1 MWSQYQ
7 LYRHKGTVFFKCI
20 LSSFLAPSSNP
31 SPSPLL
37 LPATWNVRSPA
48 SVVPPG
54 LRHLYFLILPSTKH
68 RLWEKSTPSSCLL
81 DGRTNAL
88 YEFLPRTSQ
97 GCRLTHV
104 LCPVSLDGHE
114 FIPIME
120 NPYISQR
127 TLRNFPSKERDWV
140 TMLIIVI

>member
-1 MWSQYQ
+1 MCHLFLDLNVWAQYQ
-7 LYRHKGTVFFKCI
+7 LYRHKGTVFFKCVP
-20 LSSFLAPSSNP
+20 SSFLASSSNP
-31 SPSPLL
+31 SPSPLP

-54 LRHLYFLILPSTKH
+54 LRHLNFLILPSTKH

-97 GCRLTHV
+97 GCRLMHKPLTRLMSCFFRWPWIHSNHGKP
-104 LCPVSLDGHE
+104 LHFPEDFEEFSL
-114 FIPIME
+114 
-120 NPYISQR
+120 
-127 TLRNFPSKERDWV
+127 
-140 TMLIIVI
+140 